1 MNSSVFGVL
10 GLLLL
15 LPLLSIGDAA
25 SVELSNEASIQS
37 TATTP
42 EGRHAL
48 AVAELNR
55 VAGQELEKLSRSDR
69 LFIERLLESKERVA
83 DFMLSGPCE
92 DPAKGLR
99 ILAAL
104 WKADP
109 QGLRDRHEQTTASA
123 VALTFAMKDWPE
135 DKAFGRYEYFRD
147 SRKAGQLH
155 PQFDGLQTW
164 EKRFVV
170 SAGGNGGF
178 ADVGAGWG
186 NDSLVWLRDNVKLP
200 VNDYTGACWQAPYKL
215 NNLFGDSIHGANYYA
230 PFTHEIHAKRVRE
243 VGGVCG
249 SLSHYGATAARAN
262 GIPAI
267 TMGEPGHCAYAVR
280 VSKGSWQP
288 AYSLSWQRGL
298 HTSLWGK
305 TWTQLVAQEA
315 AFNEKAA
322 YDVCL
327 AHLWQARSLKD
338 KNPDLAELAYAA
350 ALEAQPINVPAWSE
364 SVDFLRDVRK
374 PKPEAWSIIG
384 KSIATKLSRYP
395 ESAWDVFSRILT
407 PALAALPEDKRVDF
421 LLTYHQAI
429 AKEDGPVMWQF
440 DAALEAQSKALGG
453 DSAKQLEFF
462 ERVLAIQ
469 SASKS
474 WFAPTIAWGQKR
486 FGADSSAT
494 NAYFAALGRVFS
506 SADAGSNE
514 AGLRAALGPAIL
526 AAEEAGNVEAFQSLG
541 KAGSSLRKPNPVK
554 VESFPGDLL
563 SSGGLMKAS
572 STSQWDHPEYH
583 WGVMEEEGGS
593 FHTASEV
600 RPNVVVRL
608 GKLGDVSGI
617 VVLGSDYGQNG
628 ARQMPLKIS
637 ISENGTTW
645 TEVFRTTEQKGPW
658 RIPLEGR
665 ATRVQFVKAERD
677 DDRKE
682 FFHLAGIRVYGR
694 RLQ

>member
-1 MNSSVFGVL
+1 MNSSLICSIVLLCTPISVFGAL
-10 GLLLL
+10 G
-15 LPLLSIGDAA
+15 
-25 SVELSNEASIQS
+25 SVEVTNEAAIQS
-37 TATTP
+37 TASTP

-48 AVAELNR
+48 AVAELKR
-55 VAGQELEKLSRSDR
+55 VAADAIDKLSRT
-69 LFIERLLESKERVA
+69 ERRFMEDLLESKERVA
-83 DFMLSGPCE
+83 DFMLSGPCD

-99 ILAAL
+99 ILASL

-109 QGLRDRHEQTTASA
+109 QGLVDRHEQTTAAA

-135 DKAFGRYEYFRD
+135 DKAFDRYAYFRD

-155 PQFDGLQTW
+155 PGFDALETW

-178 ADVGAGWG
+178 NDVGGWG

-200 VNDYTGACWQAPYKL
+200 VSDYTGACWQAPYKL

-249 SLSHYGATAARAN
+249 SLSHYGANAARAN

-280 VSKGSWQP
+280 VSKGNWQP
-288 AYSLSWQRGL
+288 AYTLSWQRGL
-298 HTSLWGK
+298 HTSLWGR
-305 TWTQLVAQEA
+305 TWTQLVVQET
-315 AFNEKAA
+315 AFGDKAA
-322 YDVCL
+322 YDRCL
-327 AHLWQARSLKD
+327 AHLWQARSLKGN
-338 KNPDLAELAYAA
+338 NPDLAESAYAA
-350 ALEAQPINVPAWSE
+350 ALEAQPINVPAWIE
-364 SVDFLRDVRK
+364 SVEFLRDVRK
-374 PKPEAWSIIG
+374 PKPEAWSVIG
-384 KSIATKLSRYP
+384 RSIATKLSSYP

-407 PALAALPEDKRVDF
+407 PALAALADDAKLDF
-421 LLTYHQAI
+421 LMTYHTAI

-440 DAALEAQSKALGG
+440 DDALEAQSKALGG
-453 DSAKQLEFF
+453 DNARQLAFF
-462 ERVLAIQ
+462 EKVLAIQ

-474 WFAPTIAWGQKR
+474 WFAPTIAWGQKK
-486 FGADSSAT
+486 FSTDPASS
-494 NAYFAALGRVFS
+494 NAYFAVLGRVFS

-541 KAGSSLRKPNPVK
+541 KAGRSLRKPNPDK
-554 VESFPGDLL
+554 AEPFPGDLL

-572 STSQWDHPEYH
+572 STSQWDHPENH
-583 WGVMEEEGGS
+583 WGLMEEEGGG
-593 FHTASEV
+593 FHTESEV

-628 ARQMPLKIS
+628 GRQMPLKIS

-645 TEVFRTTEQKGPW
+645 TEVFRTTEQTGPW
-658 RIPLEGR
+658 RIPLAGK

-677 DDRKE
+677 DERKE

>member
-1 MNSSVFGVL
+1 MSLLGALGGVE
-10 GLLLL
+10 
-15 LPLLSIGDAA
+15 
-25 SVELSNEASIQS
+25 VTNEASIQS
-37 TATTP
+37 TASTP

-48 AVAELNR
+48 AVAELKR
-55 VAGQELEKLSRSDR
+55 VADDAIDKLSRTDR
-69 LFIERLLESKERVA
+69 RFVEDLFESKERVA
-83 DFMLSGPCE
+83 DFMLSGPCD
-92 DPAKGLR
+92 DPSKGLR
-99 ILAAL
+99 ILASL

-109 QGLRDRHEQTTASA
+109 QGLTNRHEQTTAAA

-135 DKAFGRYEYFRD
+135 DKAFDRYAYFRD
-147 SRKAGQLH
+147 SRKANQLH
-155 PQFDGLQTW
+155 PSFDTLETW

-178 ADVGAGWG
+178 SDVGGWG

-200 VNDYTGACWQAPYKL
+200 VSDYTGACWQAPYKL

-249 SLSHYGATAARAN
+249 SLSHYGANAARAN

-280 VSKGSWQP
+280 VSKGNWQP
-288 AYSLSWQRGL
+288 AYTLSWQRGL
-298 HTSLWGK
+298 HTSLWGR
-305 TWTQLVAQEA
+305 TWTQLVIQEA
-315 AFNEKAA
+315 AFGNKAA
-322 YDVCL
+322 YDVCQ
-327 AHLWQARSLKD
+327 AHLWQARSLKE
-338 KNPDLAELAYAA
+338 KNPDLAEAAYAA
-350 ALEAQPINVPAWSE
+350 ALEAQPINVPAWIE
-364 SVDFLRDVRK
+364 SVEFLRDVRK
-374 PKPEAWSIIG
+374 PKPEAWSVIG
-384 KSIATKLSRYP
+384 RSIATKLSGYP

-407 PALAALPEDKRVDF
+407 PALAALADDAKLEF
-421 LLTYHQAI
+421 LMTYHSAI
-429 AKEDGPVMWQF
+429 SKEDGPVMWQF
-440 DAALEAQSKALGG
+440 DDALEAQSKALGG
-453 DSAKQLEFF
+453 DDATQLAFF
-462 ERVLAIQ
+462 EKVLAIQ

-474 WFAPTIAWGQKR
+474 WFAPTIAWGQKK
-486 FGADSSAT
+486 FSTAPASS
-494 NAYFAALGRVFS
+494 NAYFAVLGRVFS
-506 SADAGSNE
+506 SANAGSNE

-526 AAEEAGNVEAFQSLG
+526 AAEEAGNVEAFQALG
-541 KAGSSLRKPNPVK
+541 KAGSSLRKPNPEK
-554 VESFPGDLL
+554 AEPFPGDLL

-572 STSQWDHPEYH
+572 STSQWDHPENH
-583 WGVMEEEGGS
+583 WGLMEEEGGS
-593 FHTASEV
+593 FHTNSEV

-645 TEVFRTTEQKGPW
+645 TEVFRTSEQKGPW
-658 RIPLEGR
+658 RIPLAGK

-677 DDRKE
+677 DERKE